1 MRFWQ
6 LLCLGWFVLA
16 IVDGVQSQ
24 YIEALLCIVLSYQSL
39 TLANQE
45 RDR

>member
-1 MRFWQ
+1 MRFWW
-6 LLCLGWFVLA
+6 LLCLGWFGLAVVAEVL
-16 IVDGVQSQ
+16 SHR
-24 YIEALLCIVLSYQSL
+24 IEALLCVVLSYQSL